1 MSQPDTATQTAT
13 FSDAP
18 TRTDEMHD
26 ALDNWI
32 ADLLDETT
40 TAHASD
46 AFQRWLDVQCQF
58 HDYSAR
64 NALLISLQCP
74 DATHVAGYRTWQTE
88 FDRQVSEGES
98 AIWIWAP
105 ITAKVCP
112 ACGEPKSGHDDDCE
126 SDGVPYSEWSSQ
138 LRSFKPVPVFDVS
151 QTTGESLPSL
161 ETATYGDASGL
172 VSALC
177 AAAESL
183 GVDVSLVSPSEWTH
197 GAARGVCEFPQGH
210 RPSVA
215 VRQRPNEADMATT
228 LVHEFAHGLLH
239 ADRTSLPEQ
248 SLREVEAEAVAYL
261 VGRQF
266 GLDVCNSAFYLAAW
280 ASEDAES
287 VLERLNRIRSVTVSI
302 LGAVDDATG
311 LDQRVR

>member
-1 MSQPDTATQTAT
+1 MSQPDTATQPAT

-18 TRTDEMHD
+18 TRADEMHNAID
-26 ALDNWI
+26 DWI
-32 ADLLDETT
+32 TVLLAETT
-40 TAHASD
+40 TARASE
-46 AFQRWLDVQCQF
+46 AFQRWLDVQSRF

-112 ACGEPKSGHDDDCE
+112 TCGEPKASHDDDCE
-126 SDGVPYSEWSSQ
+126 SDSVPDTEWPTQ
-138 LRSFKPVPVFDVS
+138 LRAFKPVPVFDVS
-151 QTTGESLPSL
+151 QTTGEPLPSL
-161 ETATYGDASGL
+161 TTETHGDSSGL

-177 AAAESL
+177 AAAEPL
-183 GVDVSLVSPSEWTH
+183 RLDVTLVSPSEWTH
-197 GAARGVCEFPQGH
+197 GAARGVCSFTRGQ
-210 RPSVA
+210 RPNIE

-239 ADRTSLPEQ
+239 ADRTSLPER

-280 ASEDAES
+280 AGEDADS
-287 VLERLNRIRSVTVSI
+287 VLERLNRVRSVTVSI
-302 LGAVDDATG
+302 LGAVDDAVG
-311 LDQRVR
+311 GNQRVR